1 MNDRW
6 VRVLIAAA
14 MVIALPLV
22 LSAAPRPK
30 SQPQMDPILD
40 EEDQISPSQVLR
52 EAPATAKP
60 SRPAAT
66 NRAAPTP
73 PRRSESR
80 PRG

>member
-40 EEDQISPSQVLR
+40 EEDPVVSQR
-52 EAPATAKP
+52 
-60 SRPAAT
+60 
-66 NRAAPTP
+66 
-73 PRRSESR
+73 
-80 PRG
+80 